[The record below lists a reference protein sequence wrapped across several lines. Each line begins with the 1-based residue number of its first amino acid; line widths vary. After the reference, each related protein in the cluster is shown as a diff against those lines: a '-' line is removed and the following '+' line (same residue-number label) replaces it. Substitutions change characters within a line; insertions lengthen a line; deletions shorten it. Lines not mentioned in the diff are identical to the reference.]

1 MSYQVTAC
9 WDEDGGWVLTC
20 PAVPGAVS
28 QCARLEQAP
37 GDMAEALTLMEA
49 REVRPDEITVSWS
62 VPGDLGAVAGY
73 AAELR
78 ARAEEVEAQ
87 AARETRRA
95 VRGLRNVGISYRDI
109 GRMTGVS
116 YQRAQQIG
124 RELEG
129 EDATARVAADHR
141 G

>member
-37 GDMAEALTLMEA
+37 GDMAEALTLMEG
-49 REVRPDEITVSWS
+49 REVDPDEIAVSWS
-62 VPGDLGAVAGY
+62 VPGDPGIADGR

-78 ARAEEVEAQ
+78 QRAEETEAQ
-87 AARETRRA
+87 AAEQTRRA
-95 VRGLRNVGISYRDI
+95 VAQLRSAGMSYRDI

-124 RELEG
+124 QELVG
-129 EDATARVAADHR
+129 DDAQA
-141 G
+141 